1 MNYWLMKSEPDE
13 YSIDD
18 LRTAPNQTEMWHGIR
33 NYQARNFIRD
43 DLRIGDLIF
52 YYHSSCKVP
61 GVVGIAEVTSEAY
74 PDPTQFNPESA
85 FYDPKSTQETPRW
98 MSIDIRFVEKLKQ
111 VIPLTLIKSQ
121 PHLADMYLVSKGS
134 RLSVQPVSDE
144 QWQAVLRLSR

>member
-61 GVVGIAEVTSEAY
+61 GVVGIAEVTSEAF
-74 PDPTQFNPESA
+74 PDPTQFNPESP
-85 FYDPKSTQETPRW
+85 FYDPKSTTEKPRW
-98 MSIDIRFVEKLKQ
+98 MSIDIRFVEKFED
-111 VIPLTLIKSQ
+111 VIPLTLIKSK
-121 PHLADMYLVSKGS
+121 PHLANMYLVSKGS
-134 RLSVQPVSDE
+134 RLSVQPVTAE
-144 QWQAVLRLSR
+144 EWQAVLMLKR